1 MDNVQPGQ
9 TIGAYRIIHQIG
21 QGGMAT
27 VYKAYHAAM
36 DRYVALKVL
45 PRQLAES
52 TEFTG
57 RFQQEARIIANL
69 EHPHILPVHDYG
81 EADGITYLVM
91 RFMDAGTLKEK
102 MQAGA
107 LPLNQ
112 VDRLFTQLADALDY
126 AHTKGVIHRDLKPS
140 NVLVDARGSV
150 FLTDFGIAKLLE
162 SSSQFTGTGAM
173 VGTPAYMSPEQ
184 AQGTKVD
191 QRTDIYALG
200 IILYEMVTGRVPF
213 EAETPLAVILKHLNE
228 PLPLPSVVKP
238 DISPSIERIL
248 LKALAKN
255 PEDRYA
261 TVGEFV
267 TAWKGALSEVDTLR
281 VAAPPVII
289 SPTPGAET
297 VSGPAPTVASPSP
310 SEAPAQPRPAK
321 RPRWMWIAAGVAGL
335 CVVCVCAFAII
346 GPRLR
351 QQALKVTQTAEA
363 LLIAQVSPG
372 PETETAASAEATQ
385 PSAEEGPTPAPL
397 PTAAPVPTAA
407 PPSETVASWTG
418 LNTVYGSTIY
428 GDQIIAWGAG
438 GLSFWSR
445 ADGTLLQTITR
456 IEEWSLAPTYY
467 VLADE
472 TNGGLWVATDNGVA
486 FFDGTDWNFYTT
498 DDGLD
503 SNLVNTLAQTSGY
516 VLAGTLYSGEAGGGL
531 LFFDGENW
539 EPIPDFPS
547 GSFDENPDLL
557 SYNVLVIG
565 TRITPE
571 GVTQLAV
578 GTDNGIGLYDG
589 ETWRRYSTDDG
600 LPHNQAWALMLD
612 DDGTLWAGTE
622 NGAARFTGDGFE
634 PLEESLGLSING
646 IVQDAEGRYWLAYD
660 GGAVRYD
667 AATDDADFFS
677 YDTRDFPVYTLF
689 RVLRDPDTGSLYFG
703 SEGGG
708 LIYTDLSG
716 EFYPW
721 VIPNLP
727 RFDSFGQVSPAPD
740 GSLWFVQEYGNAID
754 RYDPASD
761 TWSAVEL
768 PCAYCVPLTF
778 HEDGSWWLGGE
789 EGLWFWPADGSD
801 PTQIS
806 TDQGLPDP
814 HVYSFAFAPDG
825 HVLVG
830 TPAGLAHIEGVEV
843 TAIFNAENSGLASDN
858 IRALYAASD
867 GTVWVGTDGGLS
879 RLLPDGNWE
888 HYTVGNPFDEG
899 FGWVHTIGASTDGAL
914 WFGTDNNGVWRLF
927 EGAWKHVDA
936 PSLLSGAAAD
946 AEGGIWFGSYYNGAW
961 YFNGDDVDV
970 FQGEDGLVH
979 PNVNDAYVDP
989 NTGEVWF
996 ATSGGVTRYR
1006 P

>member
-1 MDNVQPGQ
+1 MDIQPGQ

-52 TEFTG
+52 AEFTG

-102 MQAGA
+102 MLAGA
-107 LPLNQ
+107 LPLKD
-112 VDRLFTQLADALDY
+112 VDRLFSQLADALDY

-255 PEDRYA
+255 PEDRYT
-261 TVGEFV
+261 TVHEFV
-267 TAWKGALSEVDTLR
+267 AAWKNALTEVETVR
-281 VAAPPVII
+281 VVAPPVII

-297 VSGPAPTVASPSP
+297 VSAPVVETAKPAPPKTKTPLWVLAL
-310 SEAPAQPRPAK
+310 
-321 RPRWMWIAAGVAGL
+321 AGL
-335 CVVCVCAFAII
+335 GGVLVCCVAFFVITAP
-346 GPRLR
+346 GRRLNSQR
-351 QQALKVTQTAEA
+351 ATQTAEA
-363 LLIAQVSPG
+363 LLIADVSP
-372 PETETAASAEATQ
+372 TTVAS
-385 PSAEEGPTPAPL
+385 SASL
-397 PTAAPVPTAA
+397 PTAE
-407 PPSETVASWTG
+407 PPNENITSWTG
-418 LNTVYGSTIY
+418 LNTVYGSLIY
-428 GDQIIAWGAG
+428 GDQIVAWGAG

-445 ADGTLLQTITR
+445 ADGTLLQTLTR
-456 IEEWSLAPTYY
+456 VEEWSLAPTNFAM
-467 VLADE
+467 ADE
-472 TNGGLWVATDNGVA
+472 INGGLWVATENGLA
-486 FFDGTDWNFYTT
+486 YFDGEDWNFYTT

-503 SNLVNTLAQTSGY
+503 SNYVNTLAQTSEY
-516 VLAGTLYSGEAGGGL
+516 VLAGTFYSGDPGGGL
-531 LFFDGENW
+531 LFFDGDNW
-539 EPIPDFPS
+539 ERVPDFPS
-547 GSFDENPDLL
+547 GFFDEQPDLL
-557 SYNVLVIG
+557 SYNVLSILPVVSPDG
-565 TRITPE
+565 N
-571 GVTQLAV
+571 TQLLV
-578 GTDNGIGLYDG
+578 GTDNGLGVFNG
-589 ETWRRYSTDDG
+589 ETWTRYSTEDG
-600 LPHNQAWALMLD
+600 LPDNRAWALMVD
-612 DDGTLWAGTE
+612 DSGTLYVGTE
-622 NGAARFTGDGFE
+622 NGAARFNGTAFE
-634 PLEESLGLSING
+634 PLEATLGQRING
-646 IVQDAEGRYWLAYD
+646 IVLDAEGRYWLSHS
-660 GGAVRYD
+660 GGAMRYD
-667 AATDDADFFS
+667 PATDDIDFFS

-689 RVLRDPDTGSLYFG
+689 RVLRDPDTNALYFG

-716 EFYPW
+716 EFTPW
-721 VIPNLP
+721 QVPNLP
-727 RFDSFGQVSPAPD
+727 RFAWFGRVSPAPD
-740 GSLWFVQEYGNAID
+740 GSFWFVEEYGSRID
-754 RYDPASD
+754 RYDPATD
-761 TWSAVEL
+761 VWSAVEL
-768 PCAYCVPLTF
+768 PCAYCVPLAF
-778 HEDGSWWLGGE
+778 NEDGSWWLGGE
-789 EGLWFWPADGSD
+789 EGVWFWAADGSD
-801 PTQIS
+801 TQIS
-806 TDQGLPDP
+806 TKQGLPDL
-814 HVYSFAFAPDG
+814 HVYSLAFAPDG

-830 TPAGLAHIEGVEV
+830 TPAGLAHIENLEV
-843 TAIFNAENSGLASDN
+843 TAVFNAENSGLASDN
-858 IRALYAASD
+858 IRALYASID

-879 RLLPDGNWE
+879 RLYSDGTWE

-899 FGWVHTIGASTDGAL
+899 FGWVHSINMSADGVL
-914 WFGTDNNGVWRLF
+914 WVGTDNNGVWRLV
-927 EGAWKHVDA
+927 EDEWEHIDA
-936 PSLLSGAAAD
+936 PSLLSGAAPD
-946 AEGGIWFGSYYNGAW
+946 VDGGIWFGTYFNHAW

-970 FQGEDGLVH
+970 FAVEDGLTH
-979 PNVNDAYVDP
+979 PNVNDVYVDP